1 MSLHR
6 PSLGKFLPFILQS
19 FLSFLPLSAP
29 AQTTDAPRTKD
40 RPGLALVKPQAWSKD
55 DQATVLEFLGFTDHL
70 GYCEFRTARTPNY
83 QVATAKLVKVVI
95 YPDSPQSLTNAE
107 QRASLQKIV
116 DEYAALSARF
126 PAAARQLEK
135 AGAPLK
141 ADAAK
146 YDGGNVKDGGQ
157 WLLRSVYYKQKATVL
172 ADLLRP
178 ELMTSPRIKEMDLSM
193 NQYYLGLQDLAKAE
207 PSVSSVIDGIRSLYL
222 SLVRKADR
230 DALLV
235 QLNSSTLGFDEAADL
250 VKQLKGLQ
258 PGEDARANLFV
269 QSWDTAVANAGKLT
283 KQITDTQMQFESA
296 MPATVDSAKVP
307 AIPPELSSSIE
318 SLADAVKAFRSGT
331 PPAAIH
337 VPLQL
342 ADAMRICWEKFPALS
357 KQVQAREFI
366 DAKSVLDPMINQVD
380 IIGPKTSKALT
391 GLQKKLAAGI
401 EKFQILRNEGK
412 MLAENDKIE
421 EALKKYQAAFAIIP
435 AKDVAA
441 QIDLLKKQ

>member
-1 MSLHR
+1 
-6 PSLGKFLPFILQS
+6 
-19 FLSFLPLSAP
+19 
-29 AQTTDAPRTKD
+29 
-40 RPGLALVKPQAWSKD
+40 
-55 DQATVLEFLGFTDHL
+55 
-70 GYCEFRTARTPNY
+70 
-83 QVATAKLVKVVI
+83 
-95 YPDSPQSLTNAE
+95 
-107 QRASLQKIV
+107 
-116 DEYAALSARF
+116 
-126 PAAARQLEK
+126 
-135 AGAPLK
+135 
-141 ADAAK
+141 
-146 YDGGNVKDGGQ
+146 
-157 WLLRSVYYKQKATVL
+157 
-172 ADLLRP
+172 
-178 ELMTSPRIKEMDLSM
+178 
-193 NQYYLGLQDLAKAE
+193 
-207 PSVSSVIDGIRSLYL
+207 
-222 SLVRKADR
+222 
-230 DALLV
+230 
-235 QLNSSTLGFDEAADL
+235 
-250 VKQLKGLQ
+250 
-258 PGEDARANLFV
+258 
-269 QSWDTAVANAGKLT
+269 
-283 KQITDTQMQFESA
+283 